1 MLSPL
6 DVAIVVAFLAI
17 CVAIGLRHRATASRD
32 LEQYFLAGRTLTG
45 WRAGFSMAATQFAAD
60 TPLLVTGMI
69 ATAGVFS
76 LWRLWIYTL
85 AFLLMGLLLAGPWR
99 RARVL
104 TDAELAEVRYG
115 GRAAPVVRA
124 TKAIYFGLIFNCT
137 VMAMVLLAA
146 ARIAEPF
153 LDWDRVLPPGVMAVA
168 AAAAVPLGLGGD
180 AALSLLLV
188 LVVTA
193 FYSTTGGLRAV
204 VTTDILQL
212 AVALA
217 ATAVYAIVVVAAA
230 GGLDAMPARLE
241 AQYGA
246 EWTRQTLSFTPDL
259 ARDAGIVVLA
269 TIGLQW
275 FAQMNADGT
284 GYLAQRTMACRDDR
298 EARRA
303 ALVFVV
309 VQVLVRSL
317 IWLPIGLALLVL
329 YPAEGGLDAA
339 AREGTFVTGIAEHLP
354 AGVRGLMLA
363 GLLAALASTLD
374 THLNWGASYFTNDLY
389 RGILCDR
396 VWRRAPG
403 DRELV
408 RVARLSNL
416 VVLAGALAVMSQL
429 DSIQSAWH
437 ASLLLGAGMGAPL
450 VLRWLWWRVTAIA
463 ELTAIAVATVAAPIL
478 LATVDHEGARM
489 LVVTGLTATTTLVI
503 SRFQSRAPSDIQI
516 GFYRRVHPPGLWGP
530 VARAAGEDPHQPMR
544 ALGRGVASVVLGAI
558 AVFSALVATGTWL
571 IGSPAPSFAPGRTAW
586 IGGLLVVA
594 AAAALLLY
602 RRLGHHDRAG

>member
-6 DVAIVVAFLAI
+6 DVAIVVGFLAI

-45 WRAGFSMAATQFAAD
+45 WRAGLSMAATQFAAD

-76 LWRLWIYTL
+76 LWRLWIYAL
-85 AFLLMGLLLAGPWR
+85 SFLLMGLLLAGPWR

-115 GRAAPVVRA
+115 GRSAPVVRA
-124 TKAIYFGLIFNCT
+124 AKAIYFGLIFNCT

-168 AAAAVPLGLGGD
+168 AAAAAPLGLGAD
-180 AALSLLLV
+180 AALSLCLV
-188 LVVTA
+188 LAITA

-204 VTTDILQL
+204 VQTDVLQIV
-212 AVALA
+212 VALV
-217 ATAVYAIVVVAAA
+217 ATAFYAVVVVAAA
-230 GGLDAMPARLE
+230 GGLDGLPARLE
-241 AQYGA
+241 TLYGA

-259 ARDAGIVVLA
+259 ARDAGTVAIA
-269 TIGLQW
+269 TIALQW

-329 YPAEGGLDAA
+329 YPADGALDAA
-339 AREGTFVTGIAEHLP
+339 AREGTFVTGIADHLP

-374 THLNWGASYFTNDLY
+374 THLNWGGRTSPTTSTAAS
-389 RGILCDR
+389 C
-396 VWRRAPG
+396 A
-403 DRELV
+403 
-408 RVARLSNL
+408 
-416 VVLAGALAVMSQL
+416 
-429 DSIQSAWH
+429 SAC
-437 ASLLLGAGMGAPL
+437 G
-450 VLRWLWWRVTAIA
+450 
-463 ELTAIAVATVAAPIL
+463 
-478 LATVDHEGARM
+478 
-489 LVVTGLTATTTLVI
+489 
-503 SRFQSRAPSDIQI
+503 
-516 GFYRRVHPPGLWGP
+516 
-530 VARAAGEDPHQPMR
+530 
-544 ALGRGVASVVLGAI
+544 
-558 AVFSALVATGTWL
+558 SALRATASWSGWRGCRTW
-571 IGSPAPSFAPGRTAW
+571 
-586 IGGLLVVA
+586 
-594 AAAALLLY
+594 
-602 RRLGHHDRAG
+602 